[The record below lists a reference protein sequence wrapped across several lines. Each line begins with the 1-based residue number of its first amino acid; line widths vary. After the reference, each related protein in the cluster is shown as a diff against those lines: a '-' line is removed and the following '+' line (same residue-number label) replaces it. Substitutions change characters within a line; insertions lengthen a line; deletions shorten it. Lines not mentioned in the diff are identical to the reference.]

1 MKTTCLSYRFRCFF
15 ESIKQPALSLAFAL
29 VSVSWIFPVPVRA
42 ETAAGTALRLDGVND
57 FVAVSNSAA
66 LNVYPLTIMIW
77 FQGGDFGPDR
87 GLVNKYVTGSLN
99 GYQIY
104 LSTNRLRAWYFR
116 DAANYVWDGALGMDA
131 GFVQGGWHHA
141 AFTVDATGGKL
152 YLDGILRASRPWTGT
167 PGATTQVQDLQLGR
181 YANNFLNGW
190 VDEVSVWNVALS
202 SNAIAGAMNRRL
214 ATNETGL
221 LGYWRFDEGS
231 GSTTADFVPQRA
243 GNNTGTLFG
252 GPSWFPSVAPIGPIV
267 FTRPISR
274 QTMGG
279 AATLNGEVTAFGRG
293 TTAWFEWGT
302 NASYGNVTGPV
313 NAGTA
318 STGVVVSA
326 VISGLQQGRTYHY
339 RVVAT
344 NLNGR
349 ANGANQSF
357 TQPVYPQAAGTPPLR
372 SSSYD
377 AGFASFVAYDPRP
390 EWDVS
395 VPMTIEA
402 WVYRRNANRFET
414 ILSHDWPGSYRFG
427 FAPNLR
433 FYRGTNFVEVP
444 TPIPAFK
451 WTHVAVSYDGTVARF
466 YINGDYIGARSV
478 SNTGAG
484 KLRPLLLGHDD
495 SHNDDIGAINE
506 FWGSLDEVRLWSVAR
521 SASEIRDGL
530 YREVRGEPGLAA
542 AFPRGGRFEEVH
554 GLVGNAGSGVTEQ
567 IYGMAPRDLVVP
579 LAAIQPVANGQIN
592 PTSEYLGAD
601 QLVIRYPDDPTVTD
615 GLAYFIRTTND
626 LFVGV
631 AGHRRNIGFNWPYTN
646 TWLGLFLDTTYERPP
661 LSEYEQVQ
669 LVAYQDYNANHTAWL
684 NGDGGGSYYSCI
696 IDGGGIIPPR
706 PCTPRSLWQVGEGL
720 CGDDVDPPP
729 PCTEFRVSRTLLG
742 SFDQYDGVAIGHFN
756 FSQFGDQQFVP
767 EDGFS
772 DSPMT
777 WLTMSYGEGSATLP
791 RVRLA
796 GRVFDGLTN
805 TSPGLAGWRVTMF
818 AGGAV
823 YTNLTDAMGRYSFD
837 APMPTG
843 QVVYVQ
849 IPNVGFGRYRLP
861 NVYGAGIA
869 PSIIATNEVRFPG
882 IAPGTIG
889 TVTLRS
895 VDFFIQR
902 PIPASGIV
910 SATPASPVAGYSGR
924 IGAPGGLGEEVT
936 IYGSNLHAEVEIY
949 LSPFTTFINPPQWTL
964 LRAPVLE
971 IAADRSWMKV
981 LAPFVPDR
989 VPIYQGG
996 FTINSFQSNWRWV
1009 SYDRWTRPNMIT
1021 YTYFGNFPIQRPPYP
1036 LVHGFT
1042 MDNQHGDPT
1051 LNEFLACYGN
1061 RAYLC
1066 VGCCGFC
1073 ATRIP
1078 DPLYW
1083 GIWWPVYEIWIS
1095 ESGGSCVGMGG
1106 TSLQFFNGVLD
1117 PQEFDADAL
1126 TAIGIRDP
1134 GFPGQWDTSN
1144 TGGRYT
1150 RPPKPRDVWARIRM
1164 NHGAQTSAEYIFQ
1177 VLAQLD
1183 IDIINPSFGG
1193 NPVARLNTLRANP
1206 TGRAICM
1213 IPGAGGG
1220 HCVTPYKVE
1229 DNYGGDPNIS
1239 RIWLYDNN
1247 DPCDLDDNASADCV
1261 TGQYIDIN
1269 RSANSYRYPRPGGDW
1284 TGTGL
1289 FTIPLSVY
1297 NNDRHMPGLDDIA
1310 TYVAV
1315 LILVVAGDADAH
1327 YSTPQGEWGWRP
1339 DGTFVDN
1346 LPGLAAISPIGS
1358 PDNMTRSVPVFLS
1371 LSNQVFISNSLP
1383 MVHMNVR
1390 SSNRHVFHAG
1400 LNGTLLQLE
1409 TSGGPSGVSNQIQLG
1424 SISNQ
1429 LTAFSFKPQVATSN
1443 FIPKVGF
1450 QVSNNA
1456 CATFQWIGLTGEGGK
1471 VQEFRALKGRRAVE
1485 YCNLTGNA
1493 TRHYLRVDAVDGET
1507 TNNTCAVFGPFN
1519 VPTGAV
1525 HCVVLN
1531 DWPRGGKVRSEL
1543 DLNADGRPDEVT
1555 DVTGAA
1561 IDSDGDGIP
1570 DAWESLN
1577 QLDPEAIDC
1586 DDDADKDR
1594 VSNYDEYLAGT
1605 DPHNPN
1611 SYLRLTA
1618 TVLPN
1623 NRVRLTWNT
1632 VPGRRYEV
1640 LWAEKL
1646 WHVFQPLPNSGFPRL
1661 ATGTQDQVEDAL
1673 TPGDKNVRFY
1683 RLRLLP

>member
-1 MKTTCLSYRFRCFF
+1 
-15 ESIKQPALSLAFAL
+15 
-29 VSVSWIFPVPVRA
+29 
-42 ETAAGTALRLDGVND
+42 
-57 FVAVSNSAA
+57 
-66 LNVYPLTIMIW
+66 
-77 FQGGDFGPDR
+77 
-87 GLVNKYVTGSLN
+87 
-99 GYQIY
+99 
-104 LSTNRLRAWYFR
+104 
-116 DAANYVWDGALGMDA
+116 
-131 GFVQGGWHHA
+131 
-141 AFTVDATGGKL
+141 
-152 YLDGILRASRPWTGT
+152 
-167 PGATTQVQDLQLGR
+167 
-181 YANNFLNGW
+181 
-190 VDEVSVWNVALS
+190 
-202 SNAIAGAMNRRL
+202 
-214 ATNETGL
+214 
-221 LGYWRFDEGS
+221 
-231 GSTTADFVPQRA
+231 
-243 GNNTGTLFG
+243 
-252 GPSWFPSVAPIGPIV
+252 
-267 FTRPISR
+267 
-274 QTMGG
+274 
-279 AATLNGEVTAFGRG
+279 
-293 TTAWFEWGT
+293 
-302 NASYGNVTGPV
+302 
-313 NAGTA
+313 
-318 STGVVVSA
+318 
-326 VISGLQQGRTYHY
+326 
-339 RVVAT
+339 
-344 NLNGR
+344 
-349 ANGANQSF
+349 
-357 TQPVYPQAAGTPPLR
+357 
-372 SSSYD
+372 
-377 AGFASFVAYDPRP
+377 
-390 EWDVS
+390 
-395 VPMTIEA
+395 
-402 WVYRRNANRFET
+402 
-414 ILSHDWPGSYRFG
+414 
-427 FAPNLR
+427 
-433 FYRGTNFVEVP
+433 
-444 TPIPAFK
+444 
-451 WTHVAVSYDGTVARF
+451 
-466 YINGDYIGARSV
+466 
-478 SNTGAG
+478 
-484 KLRPLLLGHDD
+484 
-495 SHNDDIGAINE
+495 
-506 FWGSLDEVRLWSVAR
+506 
-521 SASEIRDGL
+521 
-530 YREVRGEPGLAA
+530 
-542 AFPRGGRFEEVH
+542 
-554 GLVGNAGSGVTEQ
+554 
-567 IYGMAPRDLVVP
+567 
-579 LAAIQPVANGQIN
+579 
-592 PTSEYLGAD
+592 
-601 QLVIRYPDDPTVTD
+601 
-615 GLAYFIRTTND
+615 
-626 LFVGV
+626 
-631 AGHRRNIGFNWPYTN
+631 
-646 TWLGLFLDTTYERPP
+646 
-661 LSEYEQVQ
+661 
-669 LVAYQDYNANHTAWL
+669 
-684 NGDGGGSYYSCI
+684 
-696 IDGGGIIPPR
+696 
-706 PCTPRSLWQVGEGL
+706 
-720 CGDDVDPPP
+720 
-729 PCTEFRVSRTLLG
+729 
-742 SFDQYDGVAIGHFN
+742 
-756 FSQFGDQQFVP
+756 
-767 EDGFS
+767 
-772 DSPMT
+772 
-777 WLTMSYGEGSATLP
+777 
-791 RVRLA
+791 
-796 GRVFDGLTN
+796 
-805 TSPGLAGWRVTMF
+805 
-818 AGGAV
+818 
-823 YTNLTDAMGRYSFD
+823 
-837 APMPTG
+837 
-843 QVVYVQ
+843 
-849 IPNVGFGRYRLP
+849 
-861 NVYGAGIA
+861 
-869 PSIIATNEVRFPG
+869 
-882 IAPGTIG
+882 
-889 TVTLRS
+889 
-895 VDFFIQR
+895 
-902 PIPASGIV
+902 
-910 SATPASPVAGYSGR
+910 
-924 IGAPGGLGEEVT
+924 
-936 IYGSNLHAEVEIY
+936 
-949 LSPFTTFINPPQWTL
+949 
-964 LRAPVLE
+964 
-971 IAADRSWMKV
+971 
-981 LAPFVPDR
+981 
-989 VPIYQGG
+989 
-996 FTINSFQSNWRWV
+996 
-1009 SYDRWTRPNMIT
+1009 
-1021 YTYFGNFPIQRPPYP
+1021 
-1036 LVHGFT
+1036 
-1042 MDNQHGDPT
+1042 
-1051 LNEFLACYGN
+1051 
-1061 RAYLC
+1061 
-1066 VGCCGFC
+1066 
-1073 ATRIP
+1073 
-1078 DPLYW
+1078 
-1083 GIWWPVYEIWIS
+1083 
-1095 ESGGSCVGMGG
+1095 
-1106 TSLQFFNGVLD
+1106 
-1117 PQEFDADAL
+1117 
-1126 TAIGIRDP
+1126 
-1134 GFPGQWDTSN
+1134 
-1144 TGGRYT
+1144 
-1150 RPPKPRDVWARIRM
+1150 M